1 MSVPAGWMVIMLKA
15 PAPLKHLIEYLL
27 FRLVCGAINALPTS
41 FAIRVGRRM
50 GLVSARFLKA
60 RANLAYS
67 NLELAFGD
75 GLTHQERMKIIRGLF
90 SYLGEVFVESIIF
103 TPKDVREN
111 ITIENLEYVDDAL
124 QLNKGVI
131 IIGPHFGPWELAS
144 YALGAHITDAA
155 TIYKPLKNRYINNYI
170 IRTREKIVH
179 LELISSKNALRPVLG
194 KLRQGSAVVILFDQN
209 AGKKGIPSTF
219 FGKTAMTYPTP
230 AALALQT
237 GCPVIHA
244 HIRNDGALRRFRI
257 IFGKPFPLIDTGNRE
272 QDLLANTQQYNDYL
286 ENLVRSDPA
295 RWFGW
300 LHNRWKIPRRF
311 SENKTTAHQ

>member
-1 MSVPAGWMVIMLKA
+1 MQ
-15 PAPLKHLIEYLL
+15 HLIEYIL
-27 FRLVCGAINALPTS
+27 FRLACGIIKTLPVS
-41 FAIRVGRRM
+41 VSIRVGRFI
-50 GLVSARFLKA
+50 GLASSRFL
-60 RANLAYS
+60 RSRVNLAYS
-67 NLELAFGD
+67 NLKHAFGD
-75 GLTHQERMKIIRGLF
+75 GLTHQGRMQIIQGLF

-103 TPKDVREN
+103 TQKDVREN

-194 KLRQGSAVVILFDQN
+194 KLRQGNAVVILFDQN

-244 HIRNDGALRRFRI
+244 HIQNDGELRRFRI

-311 SENKTTAHQ
+311 SENKPTPHP

>member
-1 MSVPAGWMVIMLKA
+1 MLKA
-15 PAPLKHLIEYLL
+15 PAPLKHSIEYLL
-27 FRLVCGAINALPTS
+27 FRLVCGAMNALPAS
-41 FAIRVGRRM
+41 FAIRVGRRI
-50 GLVSARFLKA
+50 GLVSARFLKT
-60 RANLAYS
+60 RTNLAYS

-75 GLTHQERMKIIRGLF
+75 GLSHQERIKIIRDLF
-90 SYLGEVFVESIIF
+90 GYLGEVFVESIIF
-103 TPKDVREN
+103 APKDVHEN
-111 ITIENLEYVDDAL
+111 ITIENLEWVNDAL

-131 IIGPHFGPWELAS
+131 IIAPHFGPWELGS

-194 KLRQGSAVVILFDQN
+194 KLRQGNAVVILFDQN
-209 AGKKGIPSTF
+209 AGKKGIPATF

-244 HIRNDGALRRFRI
+244 HIQSDGELRRFRI

-311 SENKTTAHQ
+311 SEHKPTPHP

>member
-1 MSVPAGWMVIMLKA
+1 MVIMLKA
-15 PAPLKHLIEYLL
+15 PAPLKHSIEYLL
-27 FRLVCGAINALPTS
+27 FRLVCGAINALPTT
-41 FAIRVGRRM
+41 FAIKVGRRI
-50 GLVSARFLKA
+50 GLVSARFLKT

-75 GLTHQERMKIIRGLF
+75 ALTHQERIKIIHGLF
-90 SYLGEVFVESIIF
+90 SYLGEVFVEWIIF

-194 KLRQGSAVVILFDQN
+194 KLRQGNAVVILFDQN

-230 AALALQT
+230 AAFALQT

-244 HIRNDGALRRFRI
+244 HIQNDSEFRKFRI
-257 IFGKPFPLIDTGNRE
+257 IFAKPFPLINTGNRE
-272 QDLLANTQQYNDYL
+272 QDILANTQQYNDQL
-286 ENLVRSDPA
+286 ENLVRNDPA

-300 LHNRWKIPRRF
+300 LHNRWKMPRRF
-311 SENKTTAHQ
+311 NEGSMAAHS

>member
-1 MSVPAGWMVIMLKA
+1 MVIMLKA
-15 PAPLKHLIEYLL
+15 PAPLKHSIEYLL
-27 FRLVCGAINALPTS
+27 FRLVCGAINAMPTT
-41 FAIRVGRRM
+41 FAMRVGRRI
-50 GLVSARFLKA
+50 GPVSARFLKT

-75 GLTHQERMKIIRGLF
+75 GLSHQERTQIIHNLF

-103 TPKDVREN
+103 TQKDVREN

-124 QLNKGVI
+124 KLNKGVI

-144 YALGAHITDAA
+144 YALGTHITDAA

-194 KLRQGSAVVILFDQN
+194 KLRQGNAVVILFDQN
-209 AGKKGIPSTF
+209 AGKKGIPATF

-244 HIRNDGALRRFRI
+244 HIQSDGELRRFRI

-272 QDLLANTQQYNDYL
+272 QDLFANTQQYNDYL

-311 SENKTTAHQ
+311 HERNTETNT

>member
-1 MSVPAGWMVIMLKA
+1 MQY
-15 PAPLKHLIEYLL
+15 LIEYLL
-27 FRLVCGAINALPTS
+27 FRLVCGAIKAMPTT
-41 FAIRVGRRM
+41 FAIKVGRRI
-50 GLVSARFLKA
+50 GLVSARFLKT

-75 GLTHQERMKIIRGLF
+75 ALTHQERIKIIHGLF

-103 TPKDVREN
+103 TPKDVRET
-111 ITIENLEYVDDAL
+111 ITIENLEHVDDAL

-194 KLRQGSAVVILFDQN
+194 KLRQGNAVVILFDQN
-209 AGKKGIPSTF
+209 AGKKGIPATF

-244 HIRNDGALRRFRI
+244 HIQSDGELRRFRI

-311 SENKTTAHQ
+311 HERNTETNT

>member
-1 MSVPAGWMVIMLKA
+1 MLKA
-15 PAPLKHLIEYLL
+15 PAPLKHSIEYLL

-41 FAIRVGRRM
+41 FAIKVGRRM
-50 GLVSARFLKA
+50 GLVSARFLKT

-75 GLTHQERMKIIRGLF
+75 GLTHQERLKIIRDLF
-90 SYLGEVFVESIIF
+90 SHLGEVFVESIIF
-103 TPKDVREN
+103 TPQNVREN

-194 KLRQGSAVVILFDQN
+194 KLRQGKAVVILFDQN

-244 HIRNDGALRRFRI
+244 HIQNDGELRKFRI

-311 SENKTTAHQ
+311 NTESMAANA

>member
-1 MSVPAGWMVIMLKA
+1 MVIMLKA
-15 PAPLKHLIEYLL
+15 PAPLKHSIEYLL
-27 FRLVCGAINALPTS
+27 FRLVCGAINAMPTT
-41 FAIRVGRRM
+41 FAIKVGRRI
-50 GLVSARFLKA
+50 GLVLARFLKT

-75 GLTHQERMKIIRGLF
+75 ALTHQERIKIIHGLF
-90 SYLGEVFVESIIF
+90 SYFGEVFVESIIF

-194 KLRQGSAVVILFDQN
+194 KLRQGNAVVILFDQN

-219 FGKTAMTYPTP
+219 FGQTAMTYPTP
-230 AALALQT
+230 AAFALQT

-244 HIRNDGALRRFRI
+244 HIQNDGKLRRFRI

-286 ENLVRSDPA
+286 ENLVRSDPT

-300 LHNRWKIPRRF
+300 LHNRWRIPRRF
-311 SENKTTAHQ
+311 NTGSMAANA